1 MSESGTASAV
11 LTWGVPECPFTIE
24 YSARVLDDIRLAV
37 VDAFFSLPRGGAEIG
52 GILLGRYNGR
62 RLLISGYAAVECEH
76 AYGPSFN
83 ISENDAVRLQDLLSA
98 APENYP
104 GLQVVGWYHSH
115 TRSEIFLSEADL
127 AVHARFFPERWQ
139 VAMVMKP
146 HTFEPARIGF
156 FFREANGSVHA
167 TASYKEV
174 SVEPQAMRPVPD
186 GPPLEAVRPPASQ
199 PRERLRRSLHV
210 ELETGAEPVYED
222 PVDAAPSWEPE
233 PEPAPAP
240 QAIPR
245 RPAAVLQPEEMEPE
259 RLEEEPRAE
268 APEELAP
275 EPPIPQFLTLQP
287 APRRRWVMVALTAVV
302 VIGAVAPAVKMRDLW
317 LPKVMAA
324 VRPAPA
330 PVPIQIPPMP
340 PPSLGLHAT
349 DHDGQLEIRWD
360 RTSLPVRQSKDA
372 VLEIADG
379 GPLPRSIPL
388 DFAHLQTGTFTYARQ
403 SEKVDVKLIIRRPEG
418 PELREVTTF
427 LGKLPERKPPPEDAA
442 AKKQREDLAAQAAK
456 LKQDMNWQVVKTKR
470 LEKDLQVMRDELR
483 TQQQRR
489 MANQAGE
496 GKQ

>member
-1 MSESGTASAV
+1 MSEGGTASALV
-11 LTWGVPECPFTIE
+11 TWGVPECPFTIE

-37 VDAFFSLPRGGAEIG
+37 TDAFFSLPRGGAEIG
-52 GILLGRYNGR
+52 GILLGKYNGR
-62 RLLISGYAAVECEH
+62 RLVISGYAAVECEH

-98 APENYP
+98 APENYS

-115 TRSEIFLSEADL
+115 TRSGIFLSEADL
-127 AVHARFFPERWQ
+127 AVHDRFFPERWQ

-156 FFREANGSVHA
+156 FFREADGRVHA

-174 SVEPQAMRPVPD
+174 TVEPQAMRPVPD
-186 GPPLEAVRPPASQ
+186 GPPPEAARQPMSP

-210 ELETGAEPVYED
+210 ELETTAEPVYED
-222 PVDAAPSWEPE
+222 PADAAPSWEP
-233 PEPAPAP
+233 APVP
-240 QAIPR
+240 QALPR
-245 RPAAVLQPEEMEPE
+245 RPAPVPQPKEMEPE
-259 RLEEEPRAE
+259 PLEEKSKE
-268 APEELAP
+268 AAP

-287 APRRRWVMVALTAVV
+287 APRSRWVMVALAAVA

-317 LPKVMAA
+317 LPKVMSA

-330 PVPIQIPPMP
+330 SVPIQIPSLP
-340 PPSLGLHAT
+340 PPSLGLHAN
-349 DHDGQLEIRWD
+349 DHDGQLEIHWD

-388 DFAHLQTGTFTYARQ
+388 DSAHLQTGTFTYARQ
-403 SEKVDVKLIIRRPEG
+403 SEKVDVKLIVRRPEG

-442 AKKQREDLAAQAAK
+442 AKKQRESLAAQAAK

-483 TQQQRR
+483 TQQQKR